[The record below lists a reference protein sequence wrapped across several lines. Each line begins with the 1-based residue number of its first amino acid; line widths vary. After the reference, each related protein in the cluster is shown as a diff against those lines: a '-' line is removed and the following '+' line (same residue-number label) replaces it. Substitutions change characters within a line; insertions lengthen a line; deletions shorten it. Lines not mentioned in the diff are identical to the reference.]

1 MNQGVDR
8 MGRAPINVHQTQ
20 LPPLQI
26 AEGSHVGV
34 DAPWCVRSDAH
45 SCPRNLDGKCPHE
58 STHIGFRRA
67 VNRLERYDRKSV
79 VYGKTVYVMVALGCH
94 RIIKKRQTSS
104 Q

>member
-34 DAPWCVRSDAH
+34 DAPWCERSDAH
-45 SCPRNLDGKCPHE
+45 SRPRKLDGKCPHE
-58 STHIGFRRA
+58 ITHIGFRRA
-67 VNRLERYDRKSV
+67 VNRLERY
-79 VYGKTVYVMVALGCH
+79 GCFACQA
-94 RIIKKRQTSS
+94 RYRDY
-104 Q
+104 